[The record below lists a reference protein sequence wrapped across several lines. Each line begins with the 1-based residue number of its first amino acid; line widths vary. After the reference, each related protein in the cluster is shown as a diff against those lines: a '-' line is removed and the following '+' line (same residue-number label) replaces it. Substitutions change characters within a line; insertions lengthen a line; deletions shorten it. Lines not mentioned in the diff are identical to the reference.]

1 MTSLCVFCGS
11 SPGANG
17 AYTQAARAFGKLL
30 AQHNITL
37 VFGGGKVGLMGHVA
51 DAVLHHGGKAVGVIP
66 EALVQKEVA
75 HESLTTLH
83 VVKDMHERK
92 ALMYNLADAFVAM
105 PGGTGTL
112 DEFFEVFTWTQLG
125 LLLKPLGLLNVAGY
139 FNHLA
144 AFLRHT
150 VAERFVTPEHLDTLV
165 VEENPERL
173 LQRLRTP
180 SAVLPD
186 KWIDRS

>member
-1 MTSLCVFCGS
+1 
-11 SPGANG
+11 
-17 AYTQAARAFGKLL
+17 
-30 AQHNITL
+30 
-37 VFGGGKVGLMGHVA
+37 MGHVA
-51 DAVLHHGGKAVGVIP
+51 DAVLQHGGRAVGVIP
-66 EALVQKEVA
+66 ETLVQKQVA

-92 ALMYNLADAFVAM
+92 VLMYKLADAFVAM

-144 AFLRHT
+144 AFLRHS
-150 VAERFVTPEHLDTLV
+150 VAERFVTPEHLDMLV
-165 VEENPERL
+165 VEERRKDCFSDCAHRR
-173 LQRLRTP
+173 QSCRTSGLTGHEDAP
-180 SAVLPD
+180 RYVFSRILNVVPAPTALCLTNNFPL
-186 KWIDRS
+186 W